1 MVRKRFVRQRIF
13 IFTICQ
19 TLSFSLVKLWNV
31 LLSSS
36 PKLSSQDDCFNLENG
51 LAVGE
56 ARVSIFCSTLHN
68 HIITETNYAL
78 KFVKASTSSVSP
90 WLLHHFLPPGSQ
102 GNLTIFKEH
111 SEWCVHI
118 LWLVLV
124 WTQPH
129 YPFTRLECIAFSYV
143 SPSELIMQPNF
154 STHIPH
160 QTGSHLINSSSV
172 T

>member
-1 MVRKRFVRQRIF
+1 MGLKGTFLNPLIFIQQHFHTQIAQFNIVADRALIYSNLESGPKRFVRQRIF

-36 PKLSSQDDCFNLENG
+36 PKLSSHADCFNLENG

-90 WLLHHFLPPGSQ
+90 
-102 GNLTIFKEH
+102 
-111 SEWCVHI
+111 
-118 LWLVLV
+118 
-124 WTQPH
+124 
-129 YPFTRLECIAFSYV
+129 
-143 SPSELIMQPNF
+143 
-154 STHIPH
+154 
-160 QTGSHLINSSSV
+160 
-172 T
+172 